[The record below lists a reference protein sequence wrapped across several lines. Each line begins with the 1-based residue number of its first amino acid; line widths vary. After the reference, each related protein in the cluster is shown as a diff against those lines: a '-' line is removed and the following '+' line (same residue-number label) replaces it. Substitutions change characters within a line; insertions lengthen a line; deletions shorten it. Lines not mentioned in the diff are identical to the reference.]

1 MLLPS
6 VLNIRFQ
13 LSKHILIKKT
23 CKSDEMCLE
32 YIYFPILPLFT
43 MSLLREKNMSTNK
56 YEKELVAK

>member
-1 MLLPS
+1 MLLRPS

-23 CKSDEMCLE
+23 CKSNEMCH
-32 YIYFPILPLFT
+32 IFPILPLFT